1 MTWIDNT
8 HQLKQEMPMLKKIL
22 NKFLILHEVRG
33 VIVVREN
40 GEIIENIKSGIE
52 YDDNF
57 MNAVSTLMLDSKAI
71 ADNFSNAPISMVF
84 MEFSEYFLLIGPLT
98 EKFFLLIIA
107 QNTANIGQITY
118 EIKKNTE
125 DIVSLL

>member
-1 MTWIDNT
+1 MRDTDEYYT
-8 HQLKQEMPMLKKIL
+8 SMKQEMPMLKKIL

-52 YDDNF
+52 FDDNF
-57 MNAVSTLMLDSKAI
+57 MNAVSTLMQDSKAI

-84 MEFSEYFLLIGPLT
+84 MEFSEYFLHLC
-98 EKFFLLIIA
+98 
-107 QNTANIGQITY
+107 
-118 EIKKNTE
+118 KKYY
-125 DIVSLL
+125 L